1 MHRPLS
7 DTLPHHPPAHLAAER
22 LAALADD
29 ELTTGEAGHI
39 CTCDVCAR
47 ELNAQRDLRALAR
60 DEAARLEAP
69 LTRWET
75 LAPRL
80 REAGLIRAASSGS
93 TAFRWARR
101 AAAAVVLVAG
111 GVLAGRLSA
120 RIQQPG
126 AQVVAID
133 SAAPAAAQASSPAS
147 LPELH
152 DSVPIFHS
160 PAEALATLSHAEQ
173 EYRHA
178 AAYLVASDPSA
189 PSSDRR
195 EMYRA
200 RLAALD
206 EVAQTTRSALEDA
219 PHDPVLNQY
228 YMSSVNAREATLRQ
242 LGGALPVGMR
252 LDRY

>member
-39 CTCDVCAR
+39 CTCDECAR

-80 REAGLIRAASSGS
+80 REAGLIRRASPG
-93 TAFRWARR
+93 TTTFRWARR
-101 AAAAVVLVAG
+101 AAAVVLVAG

-133 SAAPAAAQASSPAS
+133 STAPAAVQAS

-228 YMSSVNAREATLRQ
+228 YISSVNAREQTLRQ

>member
-1 MHRPLS
+1 M
-7 DTLPHHPPAHLAAER
+7 
-22 LAALADD
+22 AALADD

-39 CTCDVCAR
+39 CACDICAR
-47 ELNAQRDLRALAR
+47 ELNAQRDLRAMAR

-80 REAGLIRAASSGS
+80 REAGLIRAASTRRASGLAW
-93 TAFRWARR
+93 TGRV
-101 AAAAVVLVAG
+101 AAAAVLVAG

-120 RIQQPG
+120 RVQAS
-126 AQVVAID
+126 AQMAAID
-133 SAAPAAAQASSPAS
+133 STVPAAMPQPY
-147 LPELH
+147 
-152 DSVPIFHS
+152 DSVPIFRS
-160 PAEALATLSHAEQ
+160 PAEALATLSRAEQ

-178 AAYLVASDPSA
+178 AAYLVASDPSEPA
-189 PSSDRR
+189 GDRR
-195 EMYRA
+195 ETYRT

-228 YMSSVNAREATLRQ
+228 YISSVNAREATLRQ
-242 LGGALPVGMR
+242 LRGALPVGMR

>member
-1 MHRPLS
+1 MP
-7 DTLPHHPPAHLAAER
+7 AER

-39 CTCDVCAR
+39 CACEGCAR
-47 ELNAQRDLRALAR
+47 ELNAQRALRALAR

-69 LTRWET
+69 LTRWEA

-80 REAGLIRAASSGS
+80 REEGLIRDSASARPTGL
-93 TAFRWARR
+93 RWLRR

-111 GVLAGRLSA
+111 GALAGRLSV
-120 RIQQPG
+120 QVQPG
-126 AQVVAID
+126 AQMAGID
-133 SAAPAAAQASSPAS
+133 STGPAS
-147 LPELH
+147 ALPQLH
-152 DSVPIFHS
+152 DSVPIFRS
-160 PAEALATLSHAEQ
+160 PAEALETLTRAEQ

-178 AAYLVASDPSA
+178 AAYLVASDPSEPA
-189 PSSDRR
+189 GDRR
-195 EMYRA
+195 ETYRA

-206 EVAQTTRSALEDA
+206 EVAQTTRSALEGA

-228 YMSSVNAREATLRQ
+228 YISSVNAREATLRQ
-242 LGGALPVGMR
+242 LRGALPVGMR

>member
-7 DTLPHHPPAHLAAER
+7 DHLPTHLPSHLPAER

-39 CTCDVCAR
+39 CACEVCAR
-47 ELNAQRDLRALAR
+47 ELNAQRDLRAMAR
-60 DEAARLEAP
+60 DEAARVEAP
-69 LTRWET
+69 LTQWET

-80 REAGLIRAASSGS
+80 REAGLMRGAPVRRSGGL
-93 TAFRWARR
+93 AWVRR
-101 AAAAVVLVAG
+101 AAAAVVLVSA

-120 RIQQPG
+120 RVQSG
-126 AQVVAID
+126 VQVAAID
-133 SAAPAAAQASSPAS
+133 STAGASFPQ
-147 LPELH
+147 LH
-152 DSVPIFHS
+152 DSVPIFRS
-160 PAEALATLSHAEQ
+160 PAEALATLSRAEQ
-173 EYRHA
+173 DYRHA
-178 AAYLVASDPSA
+178 AAYLVASDPSESA
-189 PSSDRR
+189 GDQR
-195 EMYRA
+195 ETYRT

-228 YMSSVNAREATLRQ
+228 YISSVNAREATLRQ
-242 LGGALPVGMR
+242 LRGALPVGMR